1 MQYIQKLE
9 RVDAIQYDG
18 TNIEE
23 IKNLTGKNV
32 VEPINNISHMKEGT
46 IVIELDTY
54 GCIMEVSIGD
64 YIVKYIDGHFCR
76 MEKDTF
82 ESMYEMEEE

>member
-23 IKNLTGKNV
+23 IKYLTGKKILG
-32 VEPINNISHMKEGT
+32 PINDVSHIKKGT
-46 IVIELDTY
+46 IIIDLDSCGST
-54 GCIMEVSIGD
+54 MEISIGD
-64 YIVKYIDGHFCR
+64 YVVKYTDGHFCR

-82 ESMYEMEEE
+82 ESMYEKEGE

>member
-23 IKNLTGKNV
+23 IKYLTGKKILG
-32 VEPINNISHMKEGT
+32 PINDVSHIKKGT
-46 IVIELDTY
+46 N
-54 GCIMEVSIGD
+54 CS
-64 YIVKYIDGHFCR
+64 F
-76 MEKDTF
+76 F
-82 ESMYEMEEE
+82 